1 MLLRRYKP
9 DDFAALYAIEEAC
22 FQPPFRFGRR
32 YMQKLIAAP
41 QSATWIAES
50 EARLAGFAIV
60 EWNQEMQG
68 VIAYIQT
75 IEVAPEFRRRGIGAA
90 LMHRAQ
96 ESAREAG
103 AAVMWLHVAAENAAA
118 IRLYE
123 EHGYRYFGS
132 EEHFY
137 ASGRAA
143 HLYRK
148 ALLADEATEAAQRS

>member
-9 DDFAALYAIEEAC
+9 DDFVALYEIEEGC

-32 YMQKLIAAP
+32 YMQKLLTAAN
-41 QSATWIAES
+41 SATWVAEC
-50 EARLAGFAIV
+50 EAALAGFAIV
-60 EWNQEMQG
+60 EWMPGLHG
-68 VIAYIQT
+68 VSAYIQT

-103 AAVMWLHVAAENAAA
+103 ADVMWLHVAAENGAA

-123 EHGYRYFGS
+123 EHGYCYFGS

-137 ASGRAA
+137 APGRGA

-148 ALLADEATEAAQRS
+148 ALLADEDETPATRI